1 MPIEDQITKLM
12 DMLKILAKKQS
23 SGELQDEI
31 ENLNEEKENSM
42 AYCQFKNDNFLEKIL
57 NNPGLQHL
65 AENIFDNLNFE
76 DLVVCQ
82 EINQSS
88 KEILEYLMDKPIF
101 LLTKFRNLSKE
112 NEKDWINVIQSTKSP
127 KKEKNISAYLK
138 WNLKREGFQHLAEN
152 VVDNLNFESLGI
164 SQEINQSSTIIQLLK
179 YLMAKPIFLLKKFR
193 SLSLENESS

>member
-1 MPIEDQITKLM
+1 
-12 DMLKILAKKQS
+12 MLKILAKKQS

-42 AYCQFKNDNFLEKIL
+42 AYCQFKNDNILEKIL
-57 NNPGLQHL
+57 NNPGFQHL

-88 KEILEYLMDKPIF
+88 KEILEYLMNKPLF
-101 LLTKFRNLSKE
+101 LLKKFRNLSKE

-127 KKEKNISAYLK
+127 KKEKAISTYLR
-138 WNLKREGFQHLAEN
+138 WNLKKEALFIKDL
-152 VVDNLNFESLGI
+152 FE
-164 SQEINQSSTIIQLLK
+164 
-179 YLMAKPIFLLKKFR
+179 MFH
-193 SLSLENESS
+193 